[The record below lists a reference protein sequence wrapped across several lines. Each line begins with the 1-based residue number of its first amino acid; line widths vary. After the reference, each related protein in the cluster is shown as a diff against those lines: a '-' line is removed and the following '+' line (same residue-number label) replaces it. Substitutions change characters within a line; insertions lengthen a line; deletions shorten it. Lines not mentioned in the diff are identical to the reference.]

1 MSKKT
6 KKVND
11 IDFGGA
17 FEVINDNIVYYD
29 TVTNGFYR
37 KLCSNRI
44 YLTKVTYSGPATVAF
59 WSDGTKTV
67 TKCSP
72 ADVYNKETGL
82 AICMLKKMIGAKS
95 VMTTFKNW
103 VPDTVDD
110 KTVSITTKDIR
121 DRIKATL

>member
-6 KKVND
+6 KRVNE
-11 IDFGGA
+11 IDFGGS
-17 FEVINDNIVYYD
+17 FMSVNKHLGVERTYI
-29 TVTNGFYR
+29 
-37 KLCSNRI
+37 
-44 YLTKVTYSGPATVAF
+44 TKVTYSGPATVVF
-59 WSDGTKTV
+59 WNDGTKTV

-82 AICMLKKMIGAKS
+82 AVCMLKKMIGARS

-103 VPDTVDD
+103 VPETVDD

>member
-1 MSKKT
+1 MSKKN
-6 KKVND
+6 KQIND
-11 IDFGGA
+11 VDFGGA
-17 FEVINDNIVYYD
+17 FEVANSNTIYYD
-29 TVTNGFYR
+29 AVTNNLYGR
-37 KLCSNRI
+37 PSRI

-103 VPDTVDD
+103 VPSELAEES
-110 KTVSITTKDIR
+110 VSITTRDIR
-121 DRIKATL
+121 NKLKASL

>member
-6 KKVND
+6 ERVNE

-17 FEVINDNIVYYD
+17 FEVVTGGVFDYD
-29 TVTNGFYR
+29 VVTNSLYR
-37 KLCSNRI
+37 RPSRI
-44 YLTKVTYSGPATVAF
+44 YLTKVTYSGPATIAF

>member
-6 KKVND
+6 KRVNE

-17 FEVINDNIVYYD
+17 FEVINDSMMCYN
-29 TVTNGFYR
+29 TVTNELYR
-37 KLCSNRI
+37 KPCSSRV

-103 VPDTVDD
+103 VPDNVGVM
-110 KTVSITTKDIR
+110 TVSITTKDIR

>member
-6 KKVND
+6 DKVNE

-17 FEVINDNIVYYD
+17 FEVVTGGVFDYD
-29 TVTNGFYR
+29 IFSGSLYR
-37 KLCSNRI
+37 KPSRI

-82 AICMLKKMIGAKS
+82 AICMLKKIIGAKS

-103 VPDTVDD
+103 VPDKLSETSD
-110 KTVSITTKDIR
+110 TTITTRDIR
-121 DRIKATL
+121 NKLKASL